1 MLWQAISMA
10 QPSSPNHAE
19 AVVVTHHNPG
29 AARMMRMTA
38 ASLTAA

>member
-10 QPSSPNHAE
+10 QPSSPSHAE
-19 AVVVTHHNPG
+19 AVGVTHRFPG
-29 AARMMRMTA
+29 AARMMKMTA